1 MSLPSRFPPGPF
13 GHPFIGCLPEMQRDI
28 LGFLTR
34 ARRDHGDLAG
44 FRVLWAR
51 FCLLGHPNY
60 IEQVLVRD
68 SEKFIK
74 SYDYRQLSY
83 IVGDGLLTSDGD
95 TWRRQRRLAQP
106 IFHNDRIRAYV
117 PIFVRRTEEMCR
129 QWAGRTRVDI
139 HVELMRLTLVIVS
152 EALFR
157 TVVEDDTATVGR
169 ALDVIS
175 RQFVGFKFP
184 FWLPTPGNVRALWQL
199 RKLNRIVYRFIRERA
214 GADERAPGGADDLL
228 SHLLAARDD
237 QGRPMSERQLRDELM
252 TVFLAGHETTAIAL
266 SFTLWLIARH
276 PDVEERL
283 LAEYAQVLEDRNVT
297 AADLPQLEFTRA
309 VVQESMRLYP
319 PVWGLGRENVDEYA
333 IGDHVLPPRTIIFPC
348 QYLIHHDE
356 RFYDDP
362 ERFDPDRWLRGIEAR
377 NPRYA
382 YFPFGAGPRACIGAG
397 FAMLEMAAVL
407 ATLLRAYRFSAVDEQ
422 VELVPAITLRP
433 RDGIQLMAERRS
445 SAASVAP

>member
-1 MSLPSRFPPGPF
+1 
-13 GHPFIGCLPEMQRDI
+13 
-28 LGFLTR
+28 
-34 ARRDHGDLAG
+34 
-44 FRVLWAR
+44 
-51 FCLLGHPNY
+51 
-60 IEQVLVRD
+60 
-68 SEKFIK
+68 
-74 SYDYRQLSY
+74 
-83 IVGDGLLTSDGD
+83 
-95 TWRRQRRLAQP
+95 
-106 IFHNDRIRAYV
+106 
-117 PIFVRRTEEMCR
+117 MCR

-199 RKLNRIVYRFIRERA
+199 RKLNRIVYGFIRERA
-214 GADERAPGGADDLL
+214 AGRTSKSARVSSTQGNGGLGSPPYGTDDLL

-276 PDVEERL
+276 ADVEERL
-283 LAEYAQVLEDRNVT
+283 LAEYTQVLEDRAVT
-297 AADLPQLEFTRA
+297 AADVPQLEFTRA
-309 VVQESMRLYP
+309 VLQESMRLYP
-319 PVWGLGRENVDEYA
+319 PVWGLGRENVAEYA
-333 IGDHVLPPRTIIFPC
+333 IGDYVLPPRTIIFPC
-348 QYLIHHDE
+348 QFIIHRDE

-407 ATLLRAYRFSAVDEQ
+407 ATLLRAYRFTAVDERI
-422 VELVPAITLRP
+422 ELVPAITLRP
-433 RDGIQLMAERRS
+433 RDGIQFTAERRS
-445 SAASVAP
+445 AAAGDAR